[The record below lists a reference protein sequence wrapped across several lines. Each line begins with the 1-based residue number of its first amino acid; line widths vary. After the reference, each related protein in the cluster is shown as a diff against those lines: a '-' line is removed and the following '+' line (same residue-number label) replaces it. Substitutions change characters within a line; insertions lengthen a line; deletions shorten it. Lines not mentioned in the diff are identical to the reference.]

1 MLRFFDQLLAGSPAP
16 EIDADEKLR
25 LAATALLFRA
35 LYVDGHADPA
45 KRIASG
51 VSSAAEFGLGA
62 DEVGTLMDD
71 ARKAAVEAADLYGWT
86 RLINAEYE
94 YDEKCYLMEMLWQ
107 VVLADGVIDD
117 HESAL
122 MRRLAGLIHVED
134 ADSARARQRAME
146 AQNCVLIPVSVMAER
161 QIEIV
166 NFVFRQHGIGDYCRP
181 LQ

>member
-35 LYVDGHADPA
+35 LYVDGQRQMPTPA
-45 KRIASG
+45 KRTASG
-51 VSSAAEFGLGA
+51 VSSAANLALARMKSA
-62 DEVGTLMDD
+62 DSMDD
-71 ARKAAVEAADLYGWT
+71 ARKAATEAADLYGWT

-146 AQNCVLIPVSVMAER
+146 A
-161 QIEIV
+161 
-166 NFVFRQHGIGDYCRP
+166 
-181 LQ
+181 

>member
-35 LYVDGHADPA
+35 LYVDGHADPREEDSI
-45 KRIASG
+45 KRIVGS
-51 VSSAAEFGLGA
+51 EFGLDA
-62 DEVGTLMDD
+62 DEVGRLMDD
-71 ARKAAVEAADLYGWT
+71 ARKAATEAADLYGWT

-146 AQNCVLIPVSVMAER
+146 A
-161 QIEIV
+161 
-166 NFVFRQHGIGDYCRP
+166 
-181 LQ
+181 

>member
-35 LYVDGHADPA
+35 LYVDGHADPREEDSIR
-45 KRIASG
+45 RIVG
-51 VSSAAEFGLGA
+51 TEFGLGE
-62 DEVGTLMDD
+62 DEVSTLMDD

-94 YDEKCYLMEMLWQ
+94 YDEKCYLMEILWQ

-117 HESAL
+117 YESAL

-146 AQNCVLIPVSVMAER
+146 AQN
-161 QIEIV
+161 
-166 NFVFRQHGIGDYCRP
+166 
-181 LQ
+181 

>member
-35 LYVDGHADPA
+35 LYVDGHADPREEDSIR
-45 KRIASG
+45 RIVG
-51 VSSAAEFGLGA
+51 TEFGLGA
-62 DEVGTLMDD
+62 DEVSTLMDD

-94 YDEKCYLMEMLWQ
+94 YDEKCYLMEILWQ

-117 HESAL
+117 LESAL

-146 AQNCVLIPVSVMAER
+146 VQN
-161 QIEIV
+161 
-166 NFVFRQHGIGDYCRP
+166 
-181 LQ
+181 

>member
-35 LYVDGHADPA
+35 LYVDGHADPREEDSIR
-45 KRIASG
+45 RIVG
-51 VSSAAEFGLGA
+51 IEFGLGG
-62 DEVGTLMDD
+62 DEVSTLMDD

-94 YDEKCYLMEMLWQ
+94 YDEKCYLMEILWQ

-117 HESAL
+117 YESAL

-146 AQNCVLIPVSVMAER
+146 AQN
-161 QIEIV
+161 
-166 NFVFRQHGIGDYCRP
+166 
-181 LQ
+181 